1 LGIFT
6 GRECRSPRS
15 GRRKELGQNEAGRGH
30 DTRSRDDSAGQD
42 EALLLTE
49 DGRYRHVPIV
59 NGSKV
64 VGVVSRFGLGE
75 IELDRLDGETGL
87 WERI

>member
-1 LGIFT
+1 MPFT
-6 GRECRSPRS
+6 AFWPKERARPERSC
-15 GRRKELGQNEAGRGH
+15 RGH

-42 EALLLTE
+42 EVLLLTE

>member
-1 LGIFT
+1 L
-6 GRECRSPRS
+6 P
-15 GRRKELGQNEAGRGH
+15 
-30 DTRSRDDSAGQD
+30 
-42 EALLLTE
+42 LTE

-64 VGVVSRFGLGE
+64 VGVVSRFGLDE

-87 WERI
+87 WERT